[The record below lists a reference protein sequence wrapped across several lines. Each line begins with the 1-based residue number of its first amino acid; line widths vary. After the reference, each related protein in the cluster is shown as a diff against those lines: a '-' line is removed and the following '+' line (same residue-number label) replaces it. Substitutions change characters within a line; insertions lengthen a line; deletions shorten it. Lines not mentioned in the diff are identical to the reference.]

1 MKRLTLLASILLT
14 IAATSV
20 QAQSESQQSNTIRRT
35 KMNKK
40 KTTSA
45 GLRQL
50 LSAIA
55 ITALLSALLSP
66 LSVAQEFVW
75 AADFPVGSTLPD
87 ISSLDQNGS
96 SRNFENLKGEKGLVF
111 LLSRSFNW

>member
-1 MKRLTLLASILLT
+1 
-14 IAATSV
+14 
-20 QAQSESQQSNTIRRT
+20 
-35 KMNKK
+35 MNRK

-50 LSAIA
+50 LSAIP

-75 AADFPVGSTLPD
+75 AADFPVGSTIPD
-87 ISSLDQNGS
+87 IGSLDQNGS
-96 SRNFENLKGEKGLVF
+96 SRNFENLKGAKGLVF

>member
-1 MKRLTLLASILLT
+1 MKRLTLLASVLLA
-14 IAATSV
+14 ISATRV

-35 KMNKK
+35 KVNSK
-40 KTTSA
+40 KTISA